1 MTALEASA
9 IERFLLFTFPEG
21 KGYATSCRATGV
33 STSISQEAREKHRP
47 QPLLGFHGKG
57 MAGQSKQFRIGYLE

>member
-21 KGYATSCRATGV
+21 KGYATSCSATGG
-33 STSISQEAREKHRP
+33 SASITQEAREKHRP
-47 QPLLGFHGKG
+47 QPLLGFHGKD
-57 MAGQSKQFRIGYLE
+57 MAGQSKQFRVDYLE